1 MKMIDLHEWLDQSD
15 EPMEPEKMQFIA
27 EPGKTCKMCCFKRQR
42 AVICDRA
49 NEAARKADLPEC
61 EEGGVIYRLAK
72 IDPRQISII
81 E

>member
-1 MKMIDLHEWLDQSD
+1 MKGYVDLSELY
-15 EPMEPEKMQFIA
+15 EPPMEPESMQFIA
-27 EPGKTCKMCCFKRQR
+27 EPAKSCRGCVFKRQR

-61 EEGGVIYRLAK
+61 EKGGVIYRLAK